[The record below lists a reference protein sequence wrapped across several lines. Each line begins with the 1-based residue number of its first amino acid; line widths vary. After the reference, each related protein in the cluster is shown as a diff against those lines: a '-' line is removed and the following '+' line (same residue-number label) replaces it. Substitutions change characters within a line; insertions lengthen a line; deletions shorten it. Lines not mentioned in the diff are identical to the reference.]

1 METSSVEFSNETGVT
16 KVKGHS
22 TDEDVEQGQAGAED
36 KYRNAQADAAAEVGR
51 RYQSE
56 VVMYA
61 RRVLVNARGYWYPIM
76 IQLHKFMVA
85 VSGVSV
91 NHDEGGCNAPGPM
104 VWDRGGAA
112 KRSLVDVRI
121 NVYFASLL
129 GPLGY
134 LHGPW
139 SQVHAG
145 AVTGVDVLVWP
156 YRVNVQC
163 KFTSFLGSLQ
173 WPSEIGDLRHHGAS
187 YLQLLVL
194 FDQWMEHRLIGEK
207 VVRPYRRA
215 NRLHSLHSAL
225 SREELNAAGSGIWSA
240 SSVRVGVHPDH
251 LNRGI
256 PTASRRFVI
265 LVVQLLSFWTVH

>member
-1 METSSVEFSNETGVT
+1 MSSANETGVT

-51 RYQSE
+51 RHPFE

-61 RRVLVNARGYWYPIM
+61 RRVLVNARGHWYPIM
-76 IQLHKFMVA
+76 MQLHKFIVMLCLGYRLIMMGVVVMHLVQCFWNVDLRQSA
-85 VSGVSV
+85 VWSMSG
-91 NHDEGGCNAPGPM
+91 
-104 VWDRGGAA
+104 
-112 KRSLVDVRI
+112 LI
-121 NVYFASLL
+121 VYFASLL

-156 YRVNVQC
+156 YRFNVQC
-163 KFTSFLGSLQ
+163 KFTSFLGSLH
-173 WPSEIGDLRHHGAS
+173 WPSEIGDLGHHEAS

-194 FDQWMEHRLIGEK
+194 FDQWMRHRLLGGE
-207 VVRPYRRA
+207 
-215 NRLHSLHSAL
+215 
-225 SREELNAAGSGIWSA
+225 GG
-240 SSVRVGVHPDH
+240 
-251 LNRGI
+251 
-256 PTASRRFVI
+256 
-265 LVVQLLSFWTVH
+265 